1 MKNES
6 RISDI
11 RFSRLLFGR
20 DIEMTCRAD
29 YDSPW
34 KDILTVYFEQFLVFF
49 FPKIMQEIDWSR
61 GYYSLDKELRQI
73 TRKAEIGKRVA
84 DKLFQVWKKNGEER
98 WVLVHVE
105 IQAQEQAD
113 FSRRIFVYNYR
124 IYDLYKRPVASLAV
138 LADDNPKW
146 RPSSYSHGLW
156 GCSTEFRFPAVKI
169 LSYKKSLKSLV
180 KSGNVFGI
188 AVAAHLRTMETK
200 KDSRKRF
207 RYKTGLT
214 KELYRQGFGK
224 SDIINLYRFIDWMMA
239 LPEYLE
245 DAYHQEIIAF
255 EEEQNMRYVTTAER
269 IGLKKGIREG
279 IQQGIQQGMLLG
291 RLIENILNLQRK
303 FGRTVYSEKELEG
316 KNLAELKN
324 ILSDMEGKSRESD
337 C

>member
-1 MKNES
+1 MTS
-6 RISDI
+6 RD
-11 RFSRLLFGR
+11 
-20 DIEMTCRAD
+20 D

-34 KDILTVYFEQFLVFF
+34 KDILTVYFEQFLAFF

-61 GYYSLDKELRQI
+61 GYNSLDKELRQI
-73 TRKAEIGKRVA
+73 TRKAETGERLA
-84 DKLFQVWKKNGEER
+84 DKLFQVWKRNGEEQ

-105 IQAQEQAD
+105 IQAQEKAD
-113 FSRRIFVYNYR
+113 FPCRTFVYNYR
-124 IYDLYKRPVASLAV
+124 IYDLYKRPVASLAI

-146 RPSSYSHGLW
+146 RPSSYSHELW

-214 KELYRQGFGK
+214 RELYRQGFGK
-224 SDIINLYRFIDWMMA
+224 SDIINLYRFIDWIMA

-245 DAYHQEIIAF
+245 DAYHQEIITF
-255 EEEQNMRYVTTAER
+255 EEEQKMRYVTTAER

-279 IQQGIQQGMLLG
+279 IQQGIQQGVQQGILLG
-291 RLIENILNLQRK
+291 RLIENILNLQQK
-303 FGRTVYSEKELEG
+303 SGRTAYSEKELEG

-324 ILSDMEGKSRESD
+324 ILADIEGKSRESD